1 MKYLIAL
8 LGLLVVF
15 FLAFIASF
23 DKKGVPGKIRTIIIL
38 LITEL
43 IFAFILTRTSAGV
56 VIIAAISNGFEKLL
70 SFANTG
76 TYFVFGDL
84 VNKGG
89 YNFLLGAL
97 MPAVFICALIG
108 VLKYLK
114 ILPIIIRLIGAGLH
128 KINNMGKLES
138 YSAIGALVL
147 GMTTVFVAIKEPLGK
162 VDKHRLYTIS
172 AASMSSVDLSILA
185 AYMYMIQGK
194 YVLLAIILNLFNYF
208 IICSIIN
215 PYKVLPE
222 QDVITVTD
230 TTKQGEGLFSVM
242 ADHIMD
248 GFKIIG
254 AVAAMLIAFVAL
266 VDLINSVFNSLFGHT
281 FQDLVGLVFSPLA
294 FLTGIPWHESQQ
306 IGGIMAI
313 KLVTNEFVAM
323 QNLVPLLSSLSERSA
338 GIISVFLVSF
348 ANIGSVGI
356 VVGAMNSLH
365 PHQARHVANFAMRLL
380 YGASLVSLLSAMVV
394 GIML

>member
-1 MKYLIAL
+1 MKYLIAIL
-8 LGLLVVF
+8 SLLVVF
-15 FLAFIASF
+15 VLAWLASF
-23 DKKGVPGKIRTIIIL
+23 DKRAVTQKIRPIIML
-38 LITEL
+38 LVIEL
-43 IFAFILTRTSAGV
+43 IFTYVLTRTTVGIVVMSA
-56 VIIAAISNGFEKLL
+56 IANGFDKLL
-70 SFANTG
+70 SYANIG

-97 MPAVFICALIG
+97 MPAIFICALIG
-108 VLKYLK
+108 ILKYFK
-114 ILPIIIRLIGAGLH
+114 ILPIIIRIIGAGLH
-128 KINNMGKLES
+128 KINSMGKLES

-162 VDKHRLYTIS
+162 VDKQRLYTLS

-185 AYMYMIQGK
+185 AYMHMIDGK

-215 PYKVLPE
+215 PYKLTPE
-222 QDVITVTD
+222 QDIINITD
-230 TTKQGEGLFSVM
+230 TTKQGAGLFAVM

-248 GFKIIG
+248 GFKIVG
-254 AVAAMLIAFVAL
+254 AVAAMLVAFVAL
-266 VDLINSVFNSLFGHT
+266 IALINSVFSALFGYS
-281 FQDLVGLVFSPLA
+281 FQEIIGVIFSPLA
-294 FLTGIPWHESQQ
+294 YLIGIPWNESQQ

-323 QNLVPLLSSLSERSA
+323 QNLVPLLHSLPERSA

-356 VVGAMNSLH
+356 VVGAINSLH

-380 YGASLVSLLSAMVV
+380 YGASLVSLLSATVA